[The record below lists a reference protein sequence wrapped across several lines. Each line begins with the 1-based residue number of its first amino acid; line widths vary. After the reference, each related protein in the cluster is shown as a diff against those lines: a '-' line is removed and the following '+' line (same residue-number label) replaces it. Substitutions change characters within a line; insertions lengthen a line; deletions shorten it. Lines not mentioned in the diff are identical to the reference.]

1 MAAPLLKTALSDY
14 YKLPFLQ
21 FEPPT
26 PDNPYAHTNESVW
39 ASFAYDGHSWASYQ
53 LGLQNDFVNLSTS
66 SAEITV
72 LAGDGDDMIATGQGN
87 DKLYGQDGNDA
98 LNSGVGDDLVLGG
111 AGNDLI
117 NGGSGSDTL
126 WGGAGN
132 DTVIGGTG
140 NDAMWGGSGSDTF
153 VVDFG
158 YSFTRH
164 LPGGQ
169 GSYVVNVNTI
179 DTIND
184 FNAKF
189 DAIDLAIA
197 GSASNYHE
205 AALSNGQH
213 GLDAA
218 QALGEQMLAKTG
230 DLYAFVTDGA
240 DGYLFVDRGDGLD
253 TGVTVLKGLDS
264 VSDFDWHNII

>member
-1 MAAPLLKTALSDY
+1 M
-14 YKLPFLQ
+14 
-21 FEPPT
+21 
-26 PDNPYAHTNESVW
+26 
-39 ASFAYDGHSWASYQ
+39 SYQ
-53 LGLQNDFVNLSTS
+53 FGQQDNVLGQSAS
-66 SAEITV
+66 SAQITV
-72 LAGDGDDMIATGQGN
+72 LAGDGNDMIATGYGA
-87 DKLYGQDGNDA
+87 DEVYGQDGNDA
-98 LNSGVGDDLVLGG
+98 LYSGGGDDLVLGG

-126 WGGAGN
+126 WGGSGN

-140 NDAMWGGSGSDTF
+140 NDALWGGSGSDTF

-169 GSYVVNVNTI
+169 GSYVVNVNTV

-184 FNAKF
+184 FNARY

-205 AALSNGQH
+205 ATLSNGQH

-230 DLYAFVTDGA
+230 YMYAFVTDGT
-240 DGYLFVDRGDGLD
+240 DGYLFVDRGADLD